1 MNLHVER
8 WRHAVAALQSD
19 VTVQEREFDQVPR
32 AQNYD
37 VILAFSSIHKPK
49 QFRIQLF
56 QKKTTAPESNT
67 SYKPNSAS
75 FHFLNICFLVYSFWP
90 APSVNGSCSV
100 RHGHT
105 FGTRLHRLQCHILGR
120 VRGPDSHDSFA

>member
-56 QKKTTAPESNT
+56 QKKQPLQSRTPHTNLTVLPSISLMYAFWSIPSGQ
-67 SYKPNSAS
+67 
-75 FHFLNICFLVYSFWP
+75 LLVSM
-90 APSVNGSCSV
+90 
-100 RHGHT
+100 
-105 FGTRLHRLQCHILGR
+105 GR
-120 VRGPDSHDSFA
+120 VL